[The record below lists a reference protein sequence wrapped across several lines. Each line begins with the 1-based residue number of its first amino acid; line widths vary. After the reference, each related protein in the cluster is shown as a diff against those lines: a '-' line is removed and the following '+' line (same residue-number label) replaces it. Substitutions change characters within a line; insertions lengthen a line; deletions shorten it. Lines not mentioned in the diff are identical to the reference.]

1 MSPSPLAVSILGA
14 GVMGGNHARTLAN
27 LPGATLHRI
36 FDTDSGRAATLA
48 GQAGG
53 EATSDLNTALAGAD
67 AVVIAASSA
76 AHAGL
81 AQAVIAAG
89 KPLLI
94 EKPFAVTVTEAEAV
108 ISAAERAGVPVA
120 TGHVERFNPAFVAAQ
135 KLLSGRRIL
144 AIDGRRLNVGSNRI
158 LDTDVVIDL
167 MIHDIDAAVALM
179 GGVAEG
185 LMAQGFA
192 LAEGTAKR
200 DHVLAAWT
208 QRTPLPIRV
217 TMQGSRI
224 VPDRVRETR
233 VLTEEGMVVI
243 DFLNRRVQASEC
255 LLPDGQSEGRSLV
268 PVAVQPQ
275 ESLAAE
281 LVQFLDAIRAGKP
294 EAVGVT
300 VQAALPVLSLVWAIQ
315 DQLYGA

>member
-1 MSPSPLAVSILGA
+1 M
-14 GVMGGNHARTLAN
+14 
-27 LPGATLHRI
+27 
-36 FDTDSGRAATLA
+36 
-48 GQAGG
+48 
-53 EATSDLNTALAGAD
+53 
-67 AVVIAASSA
+67 VIAASSA

-94 EKPFAVTVTEAEAV
+94 EKPFAVTLTEAEAV

-135 KLLSGRRIL
+135 KLLHGRRIL

-179 GGVAEG
+179 GGVPEG

-192 LAEGTAKR
+192 LAEGVAKR

-208 QRTPLPIRV
+208 QRTPTPIRV
-217 TMQGSRI
+217 SMQGSRI

-281 LVQFLDAIRAGKP
+281 LTQFLDGVRAGRP

-300 VQAALPVLSLVWAIQ
+300 VQAALPVLNLVWAIQ

>member
-1 MSPSPLAVSILGA
+1 MSLAPLAVSILGA
-14 GVMGGNHARTLAN
+14 GVMGGNHARTLAT
-27 LPGATLHRI
+27 LPGAKLHRI
-36 FDTDSGRAATLA
+36 FDSHAERAAALA
-48 GQAGG
+48 AQTGGQATADL
-53 EATSDLNTALAGAD
+53 EAALDGAD

-76 AHAGL
+76 AHASL
-81 AQAVIAAG
+81 AQTVIAAG
-89 KPLLI
+89 KPVLI
-94 EKPFAVTVTEAEAV
+94 EKPFAVTLPEAEAV
-108 ISAAERAGVPVA
+108 INAAERAGVPVA
-120 TGHVERFNPAFVAAQ
+120 TGHVERFNPAFIAAQ
-135 KLLSGRRIL
+135 KLLQGRRIV

-179 GGVAEG
+179 GGVPEG

-192 LAEGTAKR
+192 LAEGAAKR

-208 QRTPLPIRV
+208 QRTPAPIRV
-217 TMQGSRI
+217 SMQGSRI

-233 VLTEEGMVVI
+233 VLTDDGMVVI
-243 DFLNRRVQASEC
+243 DFLSRSVQASES

-281 LVQFLDAIRAGKP
+281 LTQFLHGLRLGRA
-294 EAVGVT
+294 EEVGVT

-315 DQLYGA
+315 DQLYEA